1 MRGFAASRSSIH
13 VRATVVTYV
22 ADSIYAIRMDDAVIG
37 LLLRRDRSFI
47 AGARPRAGE
56 TLTARSAC
64 SGRSHPRT
72 RPRRE
77 VLTRTV
83 TRIPHHNRA
92 STTESVVDAFVFWRY

>member
-1 MRGFAASRSSIH
+1 MHGFAASRSSIH

-22 ADSIYAIRMDDAVIG
+22 ADSTYAIRMDDAVIG

-64 SGRSHPRT
+64 SRTKPPANSSTPRGSD
-72 RPRRE
+72 
-77 VLTRTV
+77 
-83 TRIPHHNRA
+83 PHRHTDTA
-92 STTESVVDAFVFWRY
+92 S